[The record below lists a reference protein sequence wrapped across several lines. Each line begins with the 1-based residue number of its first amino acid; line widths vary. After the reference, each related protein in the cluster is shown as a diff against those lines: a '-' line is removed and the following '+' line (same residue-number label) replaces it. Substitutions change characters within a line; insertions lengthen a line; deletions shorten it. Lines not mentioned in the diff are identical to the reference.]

1 METSASE
8 IMDRID
14 FVRSAAKGEAEKLGH
29 LVCLKYY
36 SFLYNFV
43 YIFFFPLKPDL
54 IFLFSK
60 VLLVNLLKIHLT
72 PDKSATF

>member
-29 LVCLKYY
+29 LVCLKCY
-36 SFLYNFV
+36 SL
-43 YIFFFPLKPDL
+43 
-54 IFLFSK
+54 
-60 VLLVNLLKIHLT
+60 
-72 PDKSATF
+72 